1 MFEVLKRW
9 GAMRYP
15 WPLWLIPVLLISP
28 AALLIPLNV
37 FDQYP
42 WVKAYAD
49 WLAQWIPM
57 IDRAAHLHPH
67 PQQFKAFFAYA
78 WSWLPLCFVL
88 AWFDGKDRQREKL
101 CSQIKTPTL
110 FFAMLL
116 LCVAVAVLWLAPGNL
131 LLEKRTI
138 SPHDQRAF
146 LYRSAISWLW
156 FGPFQIYATAFL
168 SIGIGRYVSLLI
180 GGYYS
185 NSKPPN

>member
-28 AALLIPLNV
+28 AALLIPVNV

-42 WVKAYAD
+42 WVKTYAE

-78 WSWLPLCFVL
+78 WSWLPLCLVL
-88 AWFDGKDRQREKL
+88 AWFDGIERRRKALSVTGKDAVSFSCL
-101 CSQIKTPTL
+101 CIATWFSLMLIFAPKG
-110 FFAMLL
+110 FFFDVKPMLRSD
-116 LCVAVAVLWLAPGNL
+116 G
-131 LLEKRTI
+131 
-138 SPHDQRAF
+138 RAF
-146 LYRSAISWLW
+146 LYATSLSWFLFASVQVYGVAICAVVDFEYGKSIYRRW
-156 FGPFQIYATAFL
+156 FGSPI
-168 SIGIGRYVSLLI
+168 
-180 GGYYS
+180 
-185 NSKPPN
+185 NSK